1 MKALFKIL
9 DSQCMQD
16 DALEERI
23 EQETKVNQQINFLG
37 YSIICTLFSIIIMI
51 FCIYKS
57 SHIPPRPTFEV
68 FSEKGIVTNPEK
80 QINNIVTLPVPHQS
94 LKNVSGWLLTAL
106 NTIYGVGFDNI
117 EEKIE
122 QANYYFTPEG
132 YASYLK
138 ALETSGFKEDI
149 IRKKLKITLLATQD
163 PVLINGGSAGDLEF
177 WRLRVP
183 VLISYLG
190 GRDIVTAQKMIE
202 VLIVRVPAYKN
213 EKGLAI
219 SEFIMGSM

>member
-1 MKALFKIL
+1 MKAIFKLL
-9 DSQCMQD
+9 DPKATQE
-16 DALEERI
+16 DAIEERM
-23 EQETKVNQQINFLG
+23 EQELKVTQQINFLG
-37 YSIICTLFSIIIMI
+37 YSIVCTVLSILIMSYCM
-51 FCIYKS
+51 FQS
-57 SHIPPRPTFEV
+57 SKIQPRPTFAV
-68 FSEKGIVTNPEK
+68 HSEKGFLSKEPQ
-80 QINNIVTLPVPHQS
+80 QIITLPVPHQS

-117 EEKIE
+117 DQKIE
-122 QANYYFTPEG
+122 DASYYFTPEG
-132 YASYLK
+132 YSSYLK
-138 ALETSGFKEDI
+138 ALESSGFKADI

-163 PVLINGGSAGDLEF
+163 PVLINGGSVGELEF

-190 GRDIVTAQKMIE
+190 GKEIVTSQKMIE

-219 SEFIMGSM
+219 SEFIMGSA

>member
-1 MKALFKIL
+1 MKALFKML
-9 DSQCMQD
+9 DPQCMAE

-23 EQETKVNQQINFLG
+23 EQEVKVRQQINFLG
-37 YSIICTLFSIIIMI
+37 YSIICTLLSILIMS
-51 FCIYKS
+51 FCMYKS
-57 SHIPPRPTFEV
+57 SKIPPRPTFGV
-68 FSEKGIVTNPEK
+68 QSEKGFLKGDPYAVPLI
-80 QINNIVTLPVPHQS
+80 TLPVPHQS

-117 EEKIE
+117 EEKIQSAE
-122 QANYYFTPEG
+122 YYFTPEG

-138 ALETSGFKEDI
+138 ALDTSGFKADI
-149 IRKKLKITLLATQD
+149 IKKKLKITLLATQD
-163 PVLINGGSAGDLEF
+163 PVLINGGSVGDVEF

-190 GRDIVTAQKMIE
+190 GKEIVTGQKMIE
-202 VLIVRVPAYKN
+202 VLVVRVPAYKN

-219 SEFIMGSM
+219 SEFIMGTM

>member
-9 DSQCMQD
+9 DPQCIEE

-23 EQETKVNQQINFLG
+23 EQETKVVQQINFLG
-37 YSIICTLFSIIIMI
+37 YSIICTLLSILIMS

-57 SHIPPRPTFEV
+57 TKFPPRPTFGV
-68 FSEKGIVTNPEK
+68 QSEKGFVKGNPYANPL
-80 QINNIVTLPVPHQS
+80 ITLPVPHQS

-117 EEKIE
+117 DQKISDAE
-122 QANYYFTPEG
+122 YFFTPEG

-138 ALETSGFKEDI
+138 ALDTSGFKEDI
-149 IRKKLKITLLATQD
+149 IKKKLKITLLATQD
-163 PVLINGGSAGDLEF
+163 PVLINGGSVGDTEF

-190 GRDIVTAQKMIE
+190 GKEIVTAQKMIE
-202 VLIVRVPAYKN
+202 VLVVRVPAYKN

>member
-1 MKALFKIL
+1 MKIIFKLL
-9 DSQCMQD
+9 DPQATEM
-16 DALEERI
+16 DAIDERI
-23 EQETKVNQQINFLG
+23 EQESKVNQQVNFFG
-37 YSIICTLFSIIIMI
+37 YSIVLTFAAMLIMSY
-51 FCIYKS
+51 CIYQS
-57 SHIPPRPTFEV
+57 SKIPPRPTFSIKAENGYIT
-68 FSEKGIVTNPEK
+68 SENQVKEI
-80 QINNIVTLPVPHQS
+80 ITLPVPHQS

-117 EEKIE
+117 DEKVKS
-122 QANYYFTPEG
+122 ASYYFTPQG

-163 PVLINGGSAGDLEF
+163 PVLINGDVYGDIEF

-190 GRDIVTAQKMIE
+190 GREIVTSQRMIE
-202 VLIVRVPAYKN
+202 VLIVRVPSYKN

-219 SEFIMGSM
+219 SEFIMGNS

>member
-1 MKALFKIL
+1 MKALFKLL
-9 DSQCMQD
+9 DPKATQE
-16 DALEERI
+16 DAIEERI

-37 YSIICTLFSIIIMI
+37 YSILCTSFSILIMSY
-51 FCIYKS
+51 CMYRS
-57 SHIPPRPTFEV
+57 SKIELRPTFAV
-68 FSEKGIVTNPEK
+68 QSEKGFVNKEPHEI
-80 QINNIVTLPVPHQS
+80 ITLPVPHQS

-117 EEKIE
+117 NQKVEE
-122 QANYYFTPEG
+122 AAYYFTPEG
-132 YASYLK
+132 YASYLT
-138 ALETSGFKEDI
+138 ALESSGFKADI
-149 IRKKLKITLLATQD
+149 IKKKLKITLLATQN
-163 PVLINGGSAGDLEF
+163 PVLINGGAAGEIEF

-190 GRDIVTAQKMIE
+190 GKEIITAQKMVE

-219 SEFIMGSM
+219 SEFIMGTS